1 MDAKD
6 KNMVAGQSRF
16 KVLTGYLLRYG
27 VPPVITVGLCYLLF
41 SEMDFNE
48 MLGIIRHECDFSWI
62 VLMMV
67 ISVFSHIFRAM
78 RWGIQLRA
86 LDIRASLF
94 TLTLSI
100 FGTYAVNLV
109 FPRLGEVWRSGYV
122 AQKQDAKFATV
133 FGSMIA
139 ERVAD
144 LFTVILLTVLT
155 FVFAGKELVA
165 YLKQNEQ
172 TYEKLLSIVS
182 SPWLWLG
189 IVALIVVCVVV
200 VLRNPDNKLIVKIKE
215 LVKGLWLGFAS
226 IVTMPGK
233 GRWLLLTV
241 CIWGCYFGQL
251 YVAFFAFPLTAE
263 VVSQY
268 GVTAVL
274 VCFILS
280 SISMGVPSN
289 GGIGPWQWAV
299 IFGLSMYSV
308 AGLTQSYAASFAN
321 LVMGMQTLLLIV
333 LGVFTFACIA
343 MSRRKAKGGGRTAT
357 VPCPEEMENNK

>member
-1 MDAKD
+1 MEAND
-6 KNMVAGQSRF
+6 KNMVAGQSRL

-27 VPPVITVGLCYLLF
+27 VPPVITIGLCYLLF
-41 SEMDFNE
+41 SEMDFHE
-48 MLGIIRHECDFSWI
+48 MMGIIRHECDFSWI

-109 FPRLGEVWRSGYV
+109 FPRLGEVWRTGYV
-122 AQKQDAKFATV
+122 AQKQDAKFTTV

-139 ERVAD
+139 ERLAD
-144 LFTVILLTVLT
+144 LFTVIFLIIIT
-155 FVFAGKELVA
+155 FIFAGNELLA

-172 TYEKLLSIVS
+172 MYEKVLAIVS
-182 SPWLWLG
+182 SPWLWSG
-189 IVALIVVCVVV
+189 IAAIITGCVV
-200 VLRNPDNKLIVKIKE
+200 LFASCPDNKVVKKTKE
-215 LVKGLWLGFAS
+215 FIKGLWLGFAS

-251 YVAFFAFPLTAE
+251 YVAFFAFPLTAD

-268 GVTAVL
+268 GLTAVL
-274 VCFILS
+274 VCFVLS

-289 GGIGPWQWAV
+289 GGIGPWQWAI

-308 AGLTQSYAASFAN
+308 TGLTQSYAASFAN
-321 LVMGMQTLLLIV
+321 LVMGMQTLLLIA

-343 MSRRKAKGGGRTAT
+343 MSRRKEK
-357 VPCPEEMENNK
+357 VEQHSVEIENNK